1 VTVLDIVDRQ
11 RMCLRMDKGGVQIE
25 DRPLY
30 LDYCKALLSGKG
42 LVQTTSLPDPAPVK
56 AVFKPE
62 PVTFTEKTLLEFVKE
77 LNTAQPVPELPAA
90 DPTNLSQ
97 TFARAYLQSLASRLQ
112 KLLVGISR
120 EQSPVCHLNCPK
132 TYLRPT
138 SFLIK
143 LRPDSIL
150 KRSTLYLVELRRNN
164 SEAQV
169 LCGVT
174 MAKNFSKPVVALSAK
189 HVIIPSGL
197 DWLSF
202 CFWEVTGLACFVREF
217 SRIPQAVL
225 HVREGRCGE
234 MHGWELERK
243 CADG

>member
-1 VTVLDIVDRQ
+1 
-11 RMCLRMDKGGVQIE
+11 
-25 DRPLY
+25 
-30 LDYCKALLSGKG
+30 
-42 LVQTTSLPDPAPVK
+42 
-56 AVFKPE
+56 
-62 PVTFTEKTLLEFVKE
+62 
-77 LNTAQPVPELPAA
+77 
-90 DPTNLSQ
+90 
-97 TFARAYLQSLASRLQ
+97 
-112 KLLVGISR
+112 
-120 EQSPVCHLNCPK
+120 
-132 TYLRPT
+132 
-138 SFLIK
+138 
-143 LRPDSIL
+143 
-150 KRSTLYLVELRRNN
+150 VELRRNN